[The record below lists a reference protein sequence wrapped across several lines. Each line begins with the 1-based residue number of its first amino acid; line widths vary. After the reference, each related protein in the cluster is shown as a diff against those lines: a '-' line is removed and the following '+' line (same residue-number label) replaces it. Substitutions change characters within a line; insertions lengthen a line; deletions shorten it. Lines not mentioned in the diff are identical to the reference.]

1 MSDSRLCVLTLNI
14 AHGRG
19 LSPYQGLHSASVI
32 ERNLQRIV
40 RLLQREQPDIVALQE
55 VDADSHWNRRIHLL
69 EYLARE
75 ANYPHSYMGIH
86 NRREGRLPLA
96 YGNGILSSHP
106 LENPD
111 THAFGEA
118 PIGEKGFLYCE
129 IALSGGHL
137 PVVNLHL
144 DFRSR
149 RRRIEQ
155 IERLID
161 YLEERHAEKGGETYF
176 SPLICGDFNSRATVQ
191 RDAVRH
197 LIKYLSGHCAYQLLP
212 HGGRTFPSILPTHG
226 LDFIFVPPSY
236 RIHQCQVLKSYV
248 SDHRPVLVDL
258 EVRN

>member
-1 MSDSRLCVLTLNI
+1 MPESRLRVLTLNI

-19 LSPYQGLHSASVI
+19 LSPYQGLHSAGVI
-32 ERNLQRIV
+32 ERNLQRIEQ
-40 RLLQREQPDIVALQE
+40 LLQREQPEIVALQE

-75 ANYPHSYMGIH
+75 AKYPHSYLAIH
-86 NRREGRLPLA
+86 NRREGRRPLA
-96 YGNGILSSHP
+96 YGNGILSRFS

-129 IALSGGHL
+129 IALPGGHL

-149 RRRIEQ
+149 KRRIEQ
-155 IERLID
+155 IERLIH
-161 YLEERHAEKGGETYF
+161 YLEERHNKKGGETYF
-176 SPLICGDFNSRATVQ
+176 SPLICGDFNSRATAQ

-197 LIKYLSGHCAYQLLP
+197 LVDYLQGHCAYRLLP
-212 HGGRTFPSILPTHG
+212 EGGRTFPSVLPTHG
-226 LDFIFVPPSY
+226 LDFIFVPPSF
-236 RIHQCQVLKSYV
+236 RVRRCQVLKSYV

-258 EVRN
+258 EICE

>member
-96 YGNGILSSHP
+96 YGNGILSR
-106 LENPD
+106 
-111 THAFGEA
+111 
-118 PIGEKGFLYCE
+118 
-129 IALSGGHL
+129 HL
-137 PVVNLHL
+137 WKTRTLMP
-144 DFRSR
+144 S
-149 RRRIEQ
+149 
-155 IERLID
+155 
-161 YLEERHAEKGGETYF
+161 
-176 SPLICGDFNSRATVQ
+176 
-191 RDAVRH
+191 VRH
-197 LIKYLSGHCAYQLLP
+197 LLAKRA
-212 HGGRTFPSILPTHG
+212 F
-226 LDFIFVPPSY
+226 FIARLHYP
-236 RIHQCQVLKSYV
+236 
-248 SDHRPVLVDL
+248 
-258 EVRN
+258 EVTCR